1 MAGAQLGAQNY
12 RKKIQKRAKGQ
23 GLRSNFE
30 FESDKAAAS
39 LNRIMGNRRNQR
51 QGSNYLDIHMNLEV
65 LREPEREQTV
75 LASKE
80 TDLLVNM
87 STAHRDL

>member
-1 MAGAQLGAQNY
+1 
-12 RKKIQKRAKGQ
+12 
-23 GLRSNFE
+23 
-30 FESDKAAAS
+30 
-39 LNRIMGNRRNQR
+39 MGNRRNQR

-65 LREPEREQTV
+65 LRESEREQTV

-87 STAHRDL
+87 STAHRDLQLSIGGNLAAAAKRNKQ